1 MINNNLDPSIRVK
14 KENLLI
20 PFLISG
26 PKQPKEFNTFLRPFI
41 NEMKELESKYFILL
55 DYIDKHI

>member
-20 PFLISG
+20 SFLIPG
-26 PKQPKEFNTFLRPFI
+26 PKQPKEFNTFLRSFI
-41 NEMKELESKYFILL
+41 NEMKELEGKYFILFIL
-55 DYIDKHI
+55 Y

>member
-20 PFLISG
+20 SFLISR
-26 PKQPKEFNTFLRPFI
+26 PKQPKEFSTFL
-41 NEMKELESKYFILL
+41 
-55 DYIDKHI
+55 